1 MPYLV
6 YKVFAEKK
14 LEYVDTQPNYR
25 EAKAVVNAMRKE
37 LNEEADHMVRMVF
50 AKNQNEAERLL
61 TEEREAPPAGEEYN

>member
-6 YKVFAEKK
+6 YKIFAEKK
-14 LEYVDTQPNYR
+14 LEYVDSQPSYR

-37 LNEEADHMVRMVF
+37 LPKDADHTVRLVF
-50 AKNQNEAERLL
+50 AKNQDEAERLL